1 MSLKG
6 AATWPSFPSDH
17 GVLSVLGY
25 PPFRGI
31 KHPGERKA
39 CKSKPAFSIHAYA
52 HAFSPGILFFFIG
65 SSAFLRGECAPVSL
79 FSLILPANRT

>member
-1 MSLKG
+1 MKESCL
-6 AATWPSFPSDH
+6 AYRCTVWHNLIRLRTTEFHDWQASM
-17 GVLSVLGY
+17 
-25 PPFRGI
+25 
-31 KHPGERKA
+31 RKA
-39 CKSKPAFSIHAYA
+39 CEPWPAFASMHAYA